1 MDLAHGFATSQSGG
15 VASHCAHCDWSTGT
29 CPARKMPSLGL
40 PVTVFDQ
47 IRSSLER
54 AVKNSTAF
62 SLFPPFLKSTA
73 PVSQKTVPP
82 TPPSGA
88 GSLPNISLDGSGH
101 WAALRSGAFW
111 YLK

>member
-1 MDLAHGFATSQSGG
+1 
-15 VASHCAHCDWSTGT
+15 
-29 CPARKMPSLGL
+29 L
-40 PVTVFDQ
+40 PVTLLDQ
-47 IRSSLER
+47 IRSSLAR

-62 SLFPPFLKSTA
+62 SLFWPFLKSTA

-88 GSLPNISLDGSGH
+88 GSFAIWSLVGSGH
-101 WAALRSGAFW
+101 WAALRRGAFW

>member
-1 MDLAHGFATSQSGG
+1 MSVAQGLAASQSGG
-15 VASHCAHCDWSTGT
+15 LDSHSDHNDCNT
-29 CPARKMPSLGL
+29 CNWPAGNIPSSGFPTTLFL
-40 PVTVFDQ
+40 Q

-54 AVKNSTAF
+54 ALTNSTAF
-62 SLFPPFLKSTA
+62 SLFLPNVKRTT

-88 GSLPNISLDGSGH
+88 GSLASISLDGSGH
-101 WAALRSGAFW
+101 WAAVRSGAFW